1 MAIRCVRPPPEA
13 QRAIER
19 HDLRVELLQWRV
31 FENSGITFPHSDRTN
46 SSQRGIQTSFD
57 CSDPTSVH
65 SCPGRAPEG
74 RYDLAYS
81 AGCAC
86 GLSTSGYAL
95 NGCVVVSSLVRLNGS
110 HELAQRV
117 GMYSPLVGGRFSASS
132 WFSTVADVTE
142 EGKSYSRPAAPKDP

>member
-1 MAIRCVRPPPEA
+1 VAGIRK
-13 QRAIER
+13 QWD
-19 HDLRVELLQWRV
+19 DLSPVGQNEFLSTR
-31 FENSGITFPHSDRTN
+31 NSD
-46 SSQRGIQTSFD
+46 SFD

-142 EGKSYSRPAAPKDP
+142 EGKSYSRPAAPKAP